1 MMPSLLDETHV
12 MEQIEAAM
20 IEARRVRS
28 TLDHSRGEEDRRV
41 LRQQLDETERR
52 IESLRGQ
59 LGRHRQA
66 V

>member
-1 MMPSLLDETHV
+1 MVPTLLDETHV
-12 MEQIEAAM
+12 MERIEAAM

-28 TLDHSRGEEDRRV
+28 TLEHSRRDEDRRV

-52 IESLRGQ
+52 IASLREH
-59 LGRHRQA
+59 LGRPRHA